1 MRFSR
6 QEYWSGLPCLPP
18 GSSPPR
24 DWTQVSCVSCTAGG
38 LFTCWASREAW
49 LTMFYF
55 KMTFLIFWKITFF
68 FFQRSKTI
76 PWPSPL
82 NSHLPKRHLQ
92 QSTNSPIWND
102 LIWQRTKIPI
112 NFILIDSTV
121 WCLEKL
127 MTQKKIWQECFQIRG
142 KLQNFWLCTK

>member
-1 MRFSR
+1 MIKYLWENNQDDFSVIINFT
-6 QEYWSGLPCLPP
+6 YIPLLAHLCKTLGN
-18 GSSPPR
+18 SS
-24 DWTQVSCVSCTAGG
+24 DYFSNGWH
-38 LFTCWASREAW
+38 LD
-49 LTMFYF
+49 YF
-55 KMTFLIFWKITFF
+55 KMTFLIFWKISLIFF
-68 FFQRSKTI
+68 HRSKI
-76 PWPSPL
+76 VPWPSPL
-82 NSHLPKRHLQ
+82 NSHLPKRHRQ
-92 QSTNSPIWND
+92 QSANPSIWND